1 MVLSKKYF
9 LPERIEKITAEE
21 NGSRNLLVRTVLSH
35 VVDKLDYAEIIDVSV
50 NQVLNSLMPMQDA
63 GLDVDLTQAKSKTLK
78 VLQKCVQAASEF
90 APAAAQKNVLSHS
103 QIHFQETLKQ
113 LKLLYKSYVALDKQY
128 SKAVKEHS
136 EIVVELESE
145 MLEGEE
151 QDEKVVEASKV
162 SARSTELKKIRD
174 YKMSQIYQLLEKRYP
189 DIVGYAQ
196 NVQSQK
202 SKSIA
207 MHKLEL
213 DADII
218 KGKPDHTKSSKFI
231 ADLLQ
236 ICQAWLPLFWSL
248 IPHSNLLYLGQS
260 SGRKATLLTMLLVG
274 SVRMSFLDMRTL
286 RRFLT

>member
-1 MVLSKKYF
+1 M
-9 LPERIEKITAEE
+9 PTRE
-21 NGSRNLLVRTVLSH
+21 LL
-35 VVDKLDYAEIIDVSV
+35 
-50 NQVLNSLMPMQDA
+50 
-63 GLDVDLTQAKSKTLK
+63 
-78 VLQKCVQAASEF
+78 ASECMH
-90 APAAAQKNVLSHS
+90 AGAAAWVLCKSENHNGLTTHFAS

-136 EIVVELESE
+136 EIVAELESE

-189 DIVGYAQ
+189 DIAGSAQ

-248 IPHSNLLYLGQS
+248 IPPLMEIQQHDDKVAPIKSLLFEEMKGESVFGKDLGTVVESQWE
-260 SGRKATLLTMLLVG
+260 RA
-274 SVRMSFLDMRTL
+274 
-286 RRFLT
+286 